1 MNTASED
8 THNQIASCKPGS
20 GLRHRLARRLGSF
33 LRRRSLPIAATVL
46 ALLIGLPDE
55 LVDLMRESPAR
66 GPVTQCCA
74 APVNVSLR
82 EPLLTQTWNS
92 SGQSIVLLAQAKT
105 IATEMSSQLISK
117 LF

>member
-1 MNTASED
+1 MNTTNENAHD
-8 THNQIASCKPGS
+8 QNLSCKPAS
-20 GLRHRLARRLGSF
+20 GLRHRLAHRLGSF

-55 LVDLMRESPAR
+55 LVDLMSESPAR
-66 GPVTQCCA
+66 GPVTECCA
-74 APVNVSLR
+74 APGSVSLR
-82 EPLLTQTWNS
+82 EPLLTQAWNS

-105 IATEMSSQLISK
+105 IATEMSSQLISR